1 MANQKKGELVSVK
14 SLFSQDNIVK
24 RFNDLLGNKAPGF
37 ISSVLQIVNESNLLS
52 RADPQTVLN
61 AAATAAILD
70 LPINKNLGFAWIVP
84 YEDRRAGIV
93 VAQFQMGWKGYVQLA
108 LRSGQY
114 ARINVVSV
122 YESQFQGFNYLTE
135 DIMADFSKSPEGDVV
150 GYVAYLRL
158 INGFEKTV
166 FWTKD
171 HVIKHATMYSKTYG
185 KTGKNGQLIFSP
197 WNDEN
202 QFDAMAKKTVLKN
215 TISKWGIMS
224 IELTTAISAD
234 QSVQRTEGDYQFL
247 DNEQKA
253 IDISGTEENKE
264 RARVLEHIEKAT
276 TREQLGQVF
285 DICGDYDLLDEYNA
299 KWDQLPEDK
308 KAK

>member
-52 RADPQTVLN
+52 RADPQTVL
-61 AAATAAILD
+61 
-70 LPINKNLGFAWIVP
+70 
-84 YEDRRAGIV
+84 
-93 VAQFQMGWKGYVQLA
+93 
-108 LRSGQY
+108 
-114 ARINVVSV
+114 
-122 YESQFQGFNYLTE
+122 
-135 DIMADFSKSPEGDVV
+135 
-150 GYVAYLRL
+150 
-158 INGFEKTV
+158 
-166 FWTKD
+166 
-171 HVIKHATMYSKTYG
+171 
-185 KTGKNGQLIFSP
+185 
-197 WNDEN
+197 
-202 QFDAMAKKTVLKN
+202 KN

-224 IELTTAISAD
+224 IDLTTAISAD

-253 IDISGTEENKE
+253 IDITGTEQDKE